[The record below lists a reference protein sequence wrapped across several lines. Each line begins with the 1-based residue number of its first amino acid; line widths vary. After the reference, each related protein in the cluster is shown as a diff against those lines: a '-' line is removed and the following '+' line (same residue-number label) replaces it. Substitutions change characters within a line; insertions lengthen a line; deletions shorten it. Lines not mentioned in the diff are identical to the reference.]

1 MTAPAG
7 ETSTTDGGQATDTG
21 GATTSSTTSATS
33 TTTGS
38 EGKTFT
44 QDDVNRIVEQ
54 RLAGERKSVA
64 NKYGDLDKLVA
75 DAGELAKIR
84 DEEKP
89 ALERL
94 TNELNAEK
102 EARAKAE
109 SRADRTERI
118 QKGVDAGLPLRL
130 AKTLTG
136 TTDDELAAEIEE
148 LKPFAA
154 ATTKPEPKKRTG
166 EMKSGATGS
175 GGTTT
180 DPKERAAEALRQL
193 RGGN

>member
-7 ETSTTDGGQATDTG
+7 EVSTPDGGQATDTG
-21 GATTSSTTSATS
+21 GGTTSSTTSAP
-33 TTTGS
+33 TG

-64 NKYGDLDKLVA
+64 NKYGDLDKLAA
-75 DAGELAKIR
+75 DAGALAKIR

-89 ALERL
+89 AMERL

-102 EARAKAE
+102 DARAKAE
-109 SRADRTERI
+109 ARADRTERI

-154 ATTKPEPKKRTG
+154 AAVTKPQPKTRTG

-193 RGGN
+193 RGGS